1 MVIFYIWI
9 GLFAHY
15 VEYISNTIKER
26 VRVDV
31 CCSVC
36 NKSINKKDNVYLD
49 DINIITH
56 QGCYDIKDEMRENY
70 VDWFLS
76 FNQECTS
83 SLLYK

>member
-1 MVIFYIWI
+1 MVIFYNWI

-15 VEYISNTIKER
+15 AEYISNTDKER
-26 VRVDV
+26 LRLDV

-36 NKSINKKDNVYLD
+36 NKLINLKDDVFID

-56 QGCYDIKDEMRENY
+56 QSCYNIKDETRENY

-76 FNQECTS
+76 IGQECTS
-83 SLLYK
+83 SPLY